1 MLSLLLSWF
10 FTSTDTIKLISD
22 GQREGEGDY
31 IYLSLHCNH
40 MTPALK
46 MDNDESHFNVSL
58 TVRDK
63 VTGQCRQTSTFE
75 EKGEPKRNRAETL
88 LFTSLMPYR

>member
-1 MLSLLLSWF
+1 MLSLLLSWC

-31 IYLSLHCNH
+31 IYLSLDCNH

-46 MDNDESHFNVSL
+46 TDNDESHFNVSL

-75 EKGEPKRNRAETL
+75 EKGEPKWIRTEVPQL
-88 LFTSLMPYR
+88 TSLTP